1 MRMVTNF
8 LGSTMLTTD
17 QQQHFLKQGFLVVE
31 NVLDPQRDLAPVIDD
46 YAALLDQLASE
57 WCAAGRLRATYRELP
72 FVERLTKIMAESAI
86 NVSRYFDIS
95 LPDNQVA
102 ADEPMHLSEPL
113 FKLITN
119 PRLLDVV
126 ECFVGPEILSNPVQ
140 HVRIKPPEQVVSG
153 KFDQNFLVRKTGWH
167 QDQGVI
173 RSEAD
178 ETPTLT
184 VWLPINEATTENGCL
199 CVVPGSHRAGLAP
212 LCPGD
217 DGLTIPDRLLAGE
230 ATPVPLKPGSVL
242 LLHRLTQHASLSNRS
257 QTVRWS
263 LDLRYQPIGLPTGRE
278 EYPGFVA
285 RSRANPA
292 LVLTSFKQ
300 WEELWRAA
308 RERLAS
314 APRRL
319 KHRWSAD
326 APICA

>member
-1 MRMVTNF
+1 
-8 LGSTMLTTD
+8 MLTIN
-17 QQQHFLKQGFLVVE
+17 QQEQFHEEGFLVVE
-31 NVLDPQRDLAPVIDD
+31 NVLDPVRDLAPVVED
-46 YAALLDQLASE
+46 YAALLDRLASD
-57 WCAAGRLRATYRELP
+57 WYAAGRLQATYRELS
-72 FVERLTKIMAESAI
+72 FVERLTKIIAESSI

-95 LPDNQVA
+95 LPDNQVG

-113 FKLITN
+113 FKVITH
-119 PRLLDVV
+119 PRLLDVA

-153 KFDQNFLVRKTGWH
+153 KYDQNFLVRRTGWH

-178 ETPTLT
+178 DTPTLT
-184 VWLPINEATTENGCL
+184 VWMPINEATTENGCL
-199 CVVPGSHRAGLAP
+199 CVVPGSHRAGLAAH
-212 LCPGD
+212 CPGD

-230 ATPVPLKPGSVL
+230 SIPVPLKPGSLL

-257 QTVRWS
+257 QTIRWS
-263 LDLRYQPIGLPTGRE
+263 LDLRYQPVGLPTGRE
-278 EYPGFVA
+278 EYPGFIA

-292 LVLTSFKQ
+292 QVLKRFQQ

-314 APRRL
+314 TPRQL
-319 KHRWSAD
+319 KHRWPAD